1 VTATATPARSSAA
14 LQTTVISAVGVAV
27 SFIVAI
33 VGFAGIDGGTV
44 KSLTGADAVVGFPFV
59 GISITFFA
67 TVLVASVAPL
77 AGARFSRSW
86 RTALVVL
93 LALGTL
99 FQIWA
104 AVTGVSWYSIVLALL
119 ALAALVIAIRSAR
132 TAGALETS
140 STAPQVASSDRPRVL
155 GVFAIL
161 AGIAGLTASIN
172 LSFDKVSAILSPGTA
187 LSCDRSI
194 LVNCGHNLASWQGS
208 LLGFPNP
215 LIGLGGFAAPIVIG
229 FAILLGAKLTRWFWV
244 AFNLGVVLAFALIVF
259 LISQSVFVINTLCLW
274 CALVWLFTIPLF
286 WLVTLYNIKTGNI
299 HVGPRATKFFAG
311 AYTFVPLITLVCYAI
326 VFLLYVVFLNALSY
340 L

>member
-1 VTATATPARSSAA
+1 VTVTATPARPSAA
-14 LQTTVISAVGVAV
+14 LQTTVISAVGVVIA
-27 SFIVAI
+27 FIVAI
-33 VGFAGIDGGTV
+33 VVFAEIDGKTLT
-44 KSLTGADAVVGFPFV
+44 KLTGADAVVGFPYV

-67 TVLVASVAPL
+67 VILVASVAPL
-77 AGARFSRSW
+77 AGARFPRPW
-86 RTALVVL
+86 RIALIVVLVLGTAFQLWAAIIGLTWYSIALVVL
-93 LALGTL
+93 
-99 FQIWA
+99 A
-104 AVTGVSWYSIVLALL
+104 A
-119 ALAALVIAIRSAR
+119 AALVLAIRSAR
-132 TAGALETS
+132 AADVAGA
-140 STAPQVASSDRPRVL
+140 PQIPSADRTRVL

-172 LSFDKVSAILSPGTA
+172 LSSDKVTTILSPGAT

-215 LIGLGGFAAPIVIG
+215 LLGLGGFAAPLVIG
-229 FAILLGAKLTRWFWV
+229 FAILFGARFARWFWV
-244 AFNLGVVLAFALIVF
+244 AFNIGVALAFALVFF

-286 WLVTLYNIKTGNI
+286 WLVTLYNLKVGNI
-299 HVGPRATKFFAG
+299 KVGARATSFFAS

-326 VFLLYVVFLNALSY
+326 VFVLYAVFLNALSY